1 MRIFDGPSSGKTKE
15 TKKRRKKAR
24 PKILRNRLKVRFAAI
39 VVVVG
44 VSLRVQ
50 RRTLFGSKLTHLET
64 RT

>member
-1 MRIFDGPSSGKTKE
+1 MRIFEGPSSGKTKE

-24 PKILRNRLKVRFAAI
+24 PKILRKRLKVRFAAI

-50 RRTLFGSKLTHLET
+50 RRTFFGSKLTHLET

>member
-24 PKILRNRLKVRFAAI
+24 PKILRKRLKVRFAAI

-50 RRTLFGSKLTHLET
+50 RRTFFGSKLTHLET